1 MEFNKKNIKTVLLII
16 LFAVVIYT
24 LARNLTVLLGLLV
37 KLADVLSTVTA
48 GFCLAFILNVPLKFF
63 ESRVFR
69 FLDKAK
75 RKFFRNSKRALSLV
89 ATVLLAFGIVV
100 GLVLVVLPKLGAT
113 VKGLADVLP
122 GYVSSAIDWVE
133 SFLERFNIA
142 SGSLPRVEIDWD
154 NFFSSAYD
162 YVLGGGGNIIGTA
175 TNVTTSVAS
184 GVISGI
190 FSIVIAIYI
199 LAQKERVGR
208 WAKGIVI
215 AFLPDKASDR
225 ILSVARLSNEVFS
238 NFITGQLIEAIILGV
253 LCYIGMLIFRFPYPE
268 IIAVLIGATSLV
280 PMVGSFIGEVIGGF
294 LILLISPLKALFFII
309 FILCL
314 QQVEGTLIYPRVVG
328 KSVGLP
334 GVLVLISVI
343 VGSNLAGV
351 TGALIGVP
359 VCAVLFIIIREA
371 VSERTLKKS
380 AADGGSGIMDNLAD
394 SIAGEKKDGR

>member
-63 ESRVFR
+63 ENKVFR

-75 RKFFRNSKRALSLV
+75 HKFFRNSKRALSLI
-89 ATVLLAFGIVV
+89 ATMLLAFGIVV
-100 GLVLVVLPKLGAT
+100 GIVLVVLPKLGAT
-113 VKGLADVLP
+113 IRGLADVLP

-190 FSIVIAIYI
+190 FSIVIAVYI

-225 ILSVARLSNEVFS
+225 LLNIARLSNEVFS

-371 VSERTLKKS
+371 VKERTLKKA

-394 SIAGEKKDGR
+394 SIVGEKKDGK

>member
-37 KLADVLSTVTA
+37 RLADVLSTVTA

-63 ESRVFR
+63 EGRAFR

-154 NFFSSAYD
+154 SFFSSAYD
-162 YVLGGGGNIIGTA
+162 YVLGGSGNIIGTA

-215 AFLPDKASDR
+215 AFLPDRASDR
-225 ILSVARLSNEVFS
+225 VLSVARLSNEVFS

-268 IIAVLIGATSLV
+268 IIAVIIGATSLV
-280 PMVGSFIGEVIGGF
+280 PMVGSFIGEVIGAF

-371 VSERTLKKS
+371 VRERTLKKS